1 MFAGGTDT
9 TTTTIEWAMTE
20 LIKHPKIMA
29 KVQAEIRH
37 VAIEKVDF
45 DEDDLMKLNYL
56 KLVIK
61 ETLRL
66 HPPLPLLIPRKCKET
81 CQLLGYSI
89 PSGALVLI
97 NAWALGRDPEYWSH
111 AEEFIP
117 ERFEGSRIDLKGK
130 FFEFIPFGA
139 GRRRCAGMDFGM
151 AVLQIALSRLLLHFD
166 WKLPYGVN
174 PNDVDM
180 REELGAVCRRKKP
193 LSLVPVLRVPLPDVQ
208 SSVCV

>member
-1 MFAGGTDT
+1 MIIGGTDAET
-9 TTTTIEWAMTE
+9 FAIEWAMTE
-20 LIKHPKIMA
+20 LIKHPRIMA

-37 VAIEKVDF
+37 VANEKVDF

-66 HPPLPLLIPRKCKET
+66 HPPGTLLVPRQCKET

-89 PSGALVLI
+89 PSGARVLI

-117 ERFEGSRIDLKGK
+117 ERFEGSSIDLKGRN
-130 FFEFIPFGA
+130 FEFIPFGA
-139 GRRRCAGMDFGM
+139 GRRSCPGMEFGM
-151 AVLQIALSRLLLHFD
+151 AVIEIVLARLLLHFD
-166 WKLPYGVN
+166 WKLPDGVK
-174 PNDVDM
+174 PTDVDM
-180 REELGAVCRRKKP
+180 TEELGVVCHLKKP
-193 LSLVPVLRVPLPDVQ
+193 LSLVPVLRVPLP
-208 SSVCV
+208 SL